1 MLDKLQV
8 GVPSNQNKK
17 KRKSSF
23 KNMFGNEWFLSL
35 TEKMHYLTM

>member
-8 GVPSNQNKK
+8 GVLQINTRK
-17 KRKSSF
+17 KSSF

-35 TEKMHYLTM
+35 TEKLHSLTK